1 MDASTC
7 TQCIEQRAPNGR
19 ECVHP
24 MHAIMCT
31 QCTQTRP
38 PNARNRMHPMDAN
51 ESTPASKRT
60 LPGLSAVPAYLA
72 FPCLPCLPN
81 VRSRLR
87 QPCSLGSLG
96 DLRVPRPLGVCI
108 YAFGSRSSAT
118 RRKLPTVRSACGLNR
133 DRVWHPGHVGR
144 CVRVS
149 AIGPGR
155 RSRCSRALLRQSAAL
170 CVVAS
175 LRG

>member
-1 MDASTC
+1 MRKKSLGGPNWTHWVDVAGC
-7 TQCIEQRAPNGR
+7 TQWKRALAPNAFKSFHW
-19 ECVHP
+19 VQ
-24 MHAIMCT
+24 AIRRT
-31 QCTQTRP
+31 QC
-38 PNARNRMHPMDAN
+38 N
-51 ESTPASKRT
+51 ESIPLGALTSRVV
-60 LPGLSAVPAYLA
+60 GVRAVLVAVLV
-72 FPCLPCLPN
+72 PCFPN

-133 DRVWHPGHVGR
+133 DRVWHPGGVGR
-144 CVRVS
+144 FVRVS
-149 AIGPGR
+149 ALGPGR
-155 RSRCSRALLRQSAAL
+155 RSRRSRSLLRQSAAL